1 MTQQSEPERPKLLD
15 PVRARI
21 RRLGLSKRTEHTYV
35 AWIRRFIIANGKRH
49 PAQMGKAEVEA
60 FLTSLATE
68 RSVSAGTQ
76 NQALSALLFLYRQV
90 LNVELPWMNDIRRAK
105 RSEYVPVVLTRPEVN
120 LVLRELNGVHWLVVS
135 LLYGTGMRLLEALR
149 LRVKD
154 LDFDR
159 AEITVRMGKG
169 AKDRRTVFPQKLHT
183 PLKAQIEEAR
193 RVHSRDL
200 AAGRGS
206 VWMPDAL
213 SRKFPNASR
222 EFRWQYV
229 LPATRRSLD
238 PRSGVERRHHLSE
251 SSVQRAV
258 RVAVQGTDLRK
269 RISCHTFRHSFATH
283 LLERGYD
290 IRTVQELLGHKDV
303 ETTQIYTHVLG
314 MGPNAVRSPL
324 DQD

>member
-1 MTQQSEPERPKLLD
+1 MTQENPPPPPKLLD
-15 PVRARI
+15 QVRARI
-21 RRLGLSKRTEHTYV
+21 RRLGLSKRTETTYV
-35 AWIRRFIIANGKRH
+35 AWIRRFILASGKRH

-90 LNVELPWMNDIRRAK
+90 LNIELPWMDDVRRAK
-105 RSEYVPVVLTRPEVN
+105 RSEYVPVVLTHREVN
-120 LVLRELNGVHWLVVS
+120 VVLRELNGVHWLIAS
-135 LLYGTGMRLLEALR
+135 LLYGTGMRLLETLR
-149 LRVKD
+149 LRIKD

-159 AEITVRMGKG
+159 SEITVRMGKG
-169 AKDRRTVFPQKLHT
+169 AKDRRTVFPQKLHM
-183 PLKAQIEEAR
+183 PVSAQIEEAR
-193 RVHSRDL
+193 RVHERDR
-200 AAGRGS
+200 AAGYGA
-206 VWMPDAL
+206 VWLPAAL
-213 SRKFPNASR
+213 ARKFPEAPR
-222 EFRWQYV
+222 EFRWQY
-229 LPATRRSLD
+229 LFPASRRRVD
-238 PRSGVERRHHLSE
+238 PRSGIERRHHLSE

-258 RVAVQGTDLRK
+258 RIAVQATGLQK

-283 LLERGYD
+283 LLEHGYD

-324 DQD
+324 DRD